1 MPFYISPPPQNPVAR
16 IFTAIVAVLIMVGS
30 FMVGL
35 VAIAVVAGLA
45 LVIGLAAWLRIW
57 WLRRR
62 LGGNA
67 SQVPGGSDRHAPDN
81 QAIETEYTVISRK
94 QDS

>member
-1 MPFYISPPPQNPVAR
+1 MPFYLSPPPQNPVAR
-16 IFTAIVAVLIMVGS
+16 VFTAIVAVLVMVGS

-35 VAIAVVAGLA
+35 VALAVVVGLV

-62 LGGNA
+62 LGGQA
-67 SQVPGGSDRHAPDN
+67 AGSAPDRAPDS
-81 QAIETEYTVISRK
+81 QPIETEYTVISRK